1 MKTILISFANNEKW
15 YRSQNVLNQSAV
27 KFGIKHY
34 ISYNPSN
41 LDKEFSEKYSHLLT
55 PTTRGY
61 GYWMWKSAILE
72 QTFNI
77 ANDND
82 IILYIDSGNQIVS
95 NLDYII
101 SVCNQKE
108 VVLFD
113 NRDGNP
119 HGIPHINQ
127 DWTKRDCFTLMD
139 CDEEKYYKAPQIDAS
154 YLFFKKTSFTQSLIK
169 EFKTFS
175 ENENIISDLPNIT
188 KPNLSTFS
196 DHRHDQSIMSLLAA
210 KHNIELLPEPSEWG
224 NHLKRPYPQLFR
236 HHRGV
241 F

>member
-34 ISYNPSN
+34 ISFNPSN

-82 IILYIDSGNQIVS
+82 IILYIDSGNQIIS

-119 HGIPHINQ
+119 RGIPHINQ

-154 YLFFKKTSFTQSLIK
+154 YLFFKKTLFTQSLIK

-188 KPNLSTFS
+188 KPNLTSFA
-196 DHRHDQSIMSLLAA
+196 DHRHDQSIMSLLAV

-224 NHLKRPYPQLFR
+224 NHLKRPYPQLFW